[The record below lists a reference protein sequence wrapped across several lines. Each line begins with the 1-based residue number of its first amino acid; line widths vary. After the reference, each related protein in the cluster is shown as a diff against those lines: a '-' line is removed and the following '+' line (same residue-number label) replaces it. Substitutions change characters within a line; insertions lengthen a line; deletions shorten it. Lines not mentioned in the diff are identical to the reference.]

1 MDRPQNLLKCTLKI
15 FPAKAIRKAKEI
27 RQLNIS
33 FLDPT
38 LFYNRKIGKNI

>member
-1 MDRPQNLLKCTLKI
+1 MYSVKI